1 MSTDPEFTVVTAMI
15 QAHMEGHVIDALHGL
30 PEFTGFSLTEVR
42 GQGRGQGVGGSY
54 TATEFGFSYQR
65 HLQIQIVC
73 RTEQARLICRTI
85 AEAARTG
92 HKGDGIIFT
101 TPAAD
106 FVRIRE
112 FGRPGPETTR

>member
-15 QAHMEGHVIDALHGL
+15 QAHMEGHVVNALHGL
-30 PEFTGFSLTEVR
+30 SEFIGFSLSEVR

-54 TATEFGFSYQR
+54 TATEYGFTYQR

-73 RTEQARLICRTI
+73 RTEQATLICRTI
-85 AEAARTG
+85 AAAARTG

-101 TPAAD
+101 TPAGNFA
-106 FVRIRE
+106 RIRE
-112 FGRPGPETTR
+112 FGQPGPETSR